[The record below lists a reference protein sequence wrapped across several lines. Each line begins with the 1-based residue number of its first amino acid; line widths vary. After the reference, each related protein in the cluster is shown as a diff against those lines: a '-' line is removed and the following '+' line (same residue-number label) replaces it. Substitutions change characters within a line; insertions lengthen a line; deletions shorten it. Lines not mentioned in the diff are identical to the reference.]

1 MSTELT
7 IILIVVL
14 GLLAVYL
21 LVSFPLKKFLTR
33 KLFRYRYYHH
43 IYKYVDK
50 KDYRL
55 INNFV
60 FKVDENTNAHFD
72 HVVFGEKYIY
82 LITDKYWSMGIYGKI
97 QDPSWLLFKNEKN
110 RIYVDNPLAKNE
122 LRTKKISLVTG
133 IDQSLF
139 VAIVVVNNDCLI
151 GDDTKLKYNNL
162 LIKEK
167 VLIKTIEEFESSEI
181 PSINDEQLQ
190 ETVYKFDKLNL
201 NKKGTSN

>member
-1 MSTELT
+1 MSPELT
-7 IILIVVL
+7 ILLIVVL
-14 GLLAVYL
+14 GLFALYL
-21 LVSFPLKKFLTR
+21 LVSYPLKRIITR
-33 KLFRYRYYHH
+33 KLFRYRYYHR

-60 FKVDENTNAHFD
+60 FKVDDVTNVHFD
-72 HVVFGEKYIY
+72 HVVFGNKYIY

-97 QDPSWLLFKNEKN
+97 QDPSWLLFKNEKT
-110 RIYVDNPLAKNE
+110 RIYVDNPLEKNE

-133 IDQSLF
+133 IDRSLF
-139 VAIVVVNNDCLI
+139 VALVVINNECLI

-167 VLIKTIEEFESSEI
+167 KLIKVIEEFENSEI
-181 PSINDEQLQ
+181 ENINDEQLQ

-201 NKKGTSN
+201 NKKRNF